1 MTPNKSMHVCAILGL
16 VKKLKK
22 ALICNDFFLDTAA
35 VHIFDSFH
43 PFHGLGTGVQAS
55 KSATLDLCL
64 VANLNLSVRYNWLVG
79 QWFNFTTPF
88 LDSFKVHFWRMHHIV
103 DIKSDIIAVNNVEQ
117 HVNNLAPIHCK
128 LLRFISKI
136 TICKILTVAT

>member
-1 MTPNKSMHVCAILGL
+1 MHVCAILGL

-43 PFHGLGTGVQAS
+43 PFHGLGTGVQVS

-64 VANLNLSVRYNWLVG
+64 VANLNLSVSYN
-79 QWFNFTTPF
+79 
-88 LDSFKVHFWRMHHIV
+88 
-103 DIKSDIIAVNNVEQ
+103 
-117 HVNNLAPIHCK
+117 
-128 LLRFISKI
+128 
-136 TICKILTVAT
+136 

>member
-1 MTPNKSMHVCAILGL
+1 MCKRV
-16 VKKLKK
+16 
-22 ALICNDFFLDTAA
+22 
-35 VHIFDSFH
+35 
-43 PFHGLGTGVQAS
+43 S

-64 VANLNLSVRYNWLVG
+64 VANLNLSIRYNWLVG

-117 HVNNLAPIHCK
+117 HVNNLSPIHCK